1 MASSGSG
8 NTSIVHKSRQTILEY
23 LSNQGYNISDYENT
37 SINEVHIML
46 QNKQLD
52 MLLENDE
59 GKKVYVKYHLAK
71 SLRPQYIH
79 DIIDDL
85 FNLEQILNSEDSL
98 VVIIKD
104 EPNDTMVNLL
114 KHLYADRGI
123 FIAVFNIARL
133 QFNILE
139 HVMVPA
145 HKKLTDTEIV
155 DFKKEFNIT
164 NNSQIPEISRFD
176 PVALAI
182 GMRPDNICKIVR
194 PSRIA
199 ITGDYYRI
207 CINN

>member
-1 MASSGSG
+1 MATAGSG
-8 NTSIVHKSRQTILEY
+8 NTSTVHKSRQTILQH
-23 LSNQGYNISDYENT
+23 LSNQGYNTGDYDNT

-52 MLLENDE
+52 MLVENSE
-59 GKKVYVKYHLAK
+59 NGKVYVKYHLAK

-85 FNLEQILNSEDSL
+85 FNLEQILSIKDTI

-104 EPNDTMVNLL
+104 EPNDTMINLL
-114 KHLYADRGI
+114 KHLYADQGI
-123 FIAVFNIARL
+123 YIAIFNIARL

-139 HVMVPA
+139 HIMVPK
-145 HKKLTDTEIV
+145 HKKLTDEEIV
-155 DFKKEFNIT
+155 AFKKEFNIT
-164 NNSQIPEISRFD
+164 NNDQIPTISRFD

-182 GMRPDNICKIVR
+182 GLKPNNICQITR
-194 PSRIA
+194 PSRIS
-199 ITGDYYRI
+199 ITSKYYRF